1 MRILVPLRRGG
12 PMDKD
17 VIGLSDIALHI
28 PEPYIKL
35 DTLVAERVK
44 EDPQLE
50 KHLDRAIK
58 VTGQKGLHFN
68 KIYEDTVTMAAQ
80 ACLNLTQNG
89 RLNQGHVRFLTIGTE
104 TGVDMSKA
112 ASSYVLGMM
121 EKAGLPFPKNLST
134 FQVQHACAGGTLS
147 MITVAG
153 FLKAASLNGDTA
165 VVLTSDIA
173 RYPTP
178 STAEVT
184 QGAGATAL
192 MIKRNPDLLA
202 FDLESVGFY
211 SKDTDDFFRP
221 LGSPVAMVKGGYS
234 VQCYHES
241 LIGAFE
247 DHCERLG
254 VSPAEELKSID
265 IFALHVPYSLL
276 PVGAMEKLL
285 SKYLGMDKETADAYL
300 KEKGFFQSVYP
311 TSEVGNIY
319 TGSLFLSLA
328 WSLKD
333 RYEQFGE
340 QIVGKK
346 VMMASYGSGN
356 TMAVLTGWVSPRA
369 PEVISTWNLDRY
381 LSGGYQASFEEY
393 LEWTKTYQPQGNI
406 EECLERDAPKPGHFY
421 LTNLREDG
429 YREYGFRQ

>member
-1 MRILVPLRRGG
+1 MSVET
-12 PMDKD
+12 
-17 VIGLSDIALHI
+17 IGLSDIALHLPDPHI
-28 PEPYIKL
+28 SIERI
-35 DTLVAERVK
+35 VAERVK

-50 KHLDRAIK
+50 KHLDRALK
-58 VTGQKGLHFN
+58 VTGQRGLRFT
-68 KIYEDTVTMAAQ
+68 KIYEDTATLAAQ
-80 ACLNLTQNG
+80 ACLNLAQRG
-89 RLNQGHVRFLTIGTE
+89 RLKRDHVRFLTIGTE

-121 EKAGLPFPKNLST
+121 EKAGFPLPKNLST

-153 FLKAASLNGDTA
+153 FLQAASLNGDTA

-178 STAEVT
+178 STAEIT

-192 MIKRNPDLLA
+192 MIKRNPDLIT
-202 FDLESVGFY
+202 FDLGSVGFF

-254 VSPAEELKSID
+254 VSPAAELESID

-285 SKYLGMDKETADAYL
+285 SKYLGLDKEAADAFL
-300 KEKGFFQSVYP
+300 RERGFFQSVYP

-319 TGSLFLSLA
+319 TGSLFLGLA
-328 WSLKD
+328 WSLKE
-333 RYEQFGE
+333 RHEQLGAG
-340 QIVGKK
+340 IVGKK

-356 TMAVLTGWVSPRA
+356 TMAVLTGRVAPNA
-369 PEVISTWNLDRY
+369 PEIIRGWDLDQLLQRNY
-381 LSGGYQASFEEY
+381 EASFEEY
-393 LEWTKTYQPQGNI
+393 LEWTRVYQPSGDLT
-406 EECLERDAPKPGHFY
+406 ERLERDQPKPGRFY
-421 LTNLREDG
+421 LNKLRDDG
-429 YREYGFRQ
+429 YREYGFRA

>member
-1 MRILVPLRRGG
+1 MNT
-12 PMDKD
+12 DT
-17 VIGLSDIALHI
+17 IGLSDIALHL
-28 PEPYIKL
+28 PEPHIELEKI
-35 DTLVAERVK
+35 VSERVK
-44 EDPQLE
+44 QDPSLE
-50 KHLDRAIK
+50 RHLERALK
-58 VTGQKGLHFN
+58 VTGQRGLRFTQ
-68 KIYEDTVTMAAQ
+68 IFEDTATMAAQ
-80 ACLNLTQNG
+80 ACLNLTQRG
-89 RLNQGHVRFLTIGTE
+89 QLKRDHVRFLTIGTE
-104 TGVDMSKA
+104 TGLDMSKA

-153 FLKAASLNGDTA
+153 FLQAASLNGDTA
-165 VVLTSDIA
+165 VILTSDIA

-178 STAEVT
+178 STAEIT

-192 MIKRNPDLLA
+192 MIKRNPDLIR
-202 FDLESVGFY
+202 FDLGSVGFF

-241 LIGAFE
+241 LIAAFE
-247 DHCERLG
+247 DHCDRLG
-254 VSPAEELKSID
+254 VSPSEELASID

-285 SKYLGMDKETADAYL
+285 AKYLGMDKDTADAYL

-319 TGSLFLSLA
+319 TGSLFLGLA
-328 WSLKD
+328 WTLKD
-333 RYEQFGE
+333 RHQYFGE
-340 QIVGKK
+340 SIVGKK

-356 TMAVLTGWVSPRA
+356 TMAVLTGTVA
-369 PEVISTWNLDRY
+369 PNAPNVIQSWDLEGVMRQSY
-381 LSGGYQASFEEY
+381 EASFEEY
-393 LEWTKTYQPQGNI
+393 VEWTQAYQSRPILAEAI
-406 EECLERDAPKPGHFY
+406 EKNQLKPGSFY
-421 LTNLREDG
+421 LKNLREDG
-429 YREYGFRQ
+429 YREYDFRQ

>member
-1 MRILVPLRRGG
+1 MSTNT
-12 PMDKD
+12 
-17 VIGLSDIALHI
+17 IGLSDIALHL
-28 PEPYIKL
+28 PEPHIEL
-35 DTLVAERVK
+35 DKIVAERVK
-44 EDPQLE
+44 QDPSLE
-50 KHLDRAIK
+50 KHLDRALK
-58 VTGQKGLHFN
+58 VTGQRGLRFN
-68 KIYEDTVTMAAQ
+68 LIYEDTATMAAQ
-80 ACLNLTQNG
+80 ACLNLTQRG
-89 RLNQGHVRFLTIGTE
+89 LLKRDHVRFLTIGTE

-112 ASSYVLGMM
+112 ASSYVLGLM

-153 FLKAASLNGDTA
+153 FLHAASLNGDTA

-178 STAEVT
+178 STAEIT

-192 MIKRNPDLLA
+192 MIKRNPDLIT
-202 FDLESVGFY
+202 FDLNSVGFF

-247 DHCERLG
+247 DHCDRLG
-254 VSPAEELKSID
+254 VSPAEDLASID

-285 SKYLGMDKETADAYL
+285 AKYLGMDKETADAYL
-300 KEKGFFQSVYP
+300 KEKGFYQSVYP

-319 TGSLFLSLA
+319 TGSLFLGLA
-328 WSLKD
+328 WALKD
-333 RYEQFGE
+333 RYAQFGDS
-340 QIVGKK
+340 IIGKK

-356 TMAVLTGWVSPRA
+356 TMAVLTGYVAPNAPR
-369 PEVISTWNLDRY
+369 VIQTWDLESILRPN
-381 LSGGYQASFEEY
+381 YQASFEEY
-393 LEWTKTYQPQGNI
+393 VEWTQAYPSRESLAEK
-406 EECLERDAPKPGHFY
+406 LEKQQPKPGTFY
-421 LTNLREDG
+421 LKNLREDG
-429 YREYGFRQ
+429 YREYDFRQ